1 MDKLRIGNIY
11 NVNKQLGGKGTVYA
25 GDNSKTQE
33 EVAIKIEKLYHEVT
47 PMLQYEARVYHHITP
62 AEGIP
67 KLFWFGVDGEYSC
80 MVTSILGP
88 NL

>member
-47 PMLQYEARVYHHITP
+47 PML
-62 AEGIP
+62 
-67 KLFWFGVDGEYSC
+67 
-80 MVTSILGP
+80 
-88 NL
+88 